1 MNVRNERL
9 NCYNFFYNQIC
20 VKINFREKQ
29 AHPIMLTY
37 HKNGYLKIGTVFMCI
52 GIFVLFSS
60 FDFNRVSKKINNTVS
75 FISKRTLDI
84 YYIHMFFAAIA
95 LDYIYP
101 KVQVANVL
109 INSVRTL
116 IIIIIALVIGQ
127 FFRKLPVLKH
137 LLNA

>member
-1 MNVRNERL
+1 MA
-9 NCYNFFYNQIC
+9 CGT
-20 VKINFREKQ
+20 
-29 AHPIMLTY
+29 LTWPGESF
-37 HKNGYLKIGTVFMCI
+37 KNGSLNIGTVFMCI

>member
-1 MNVRNERL
+1 M
-9 NCYNFFYNQIC
+9 C
-20 VKINFREKQ
+20 V
-29 AHPIMLTY
+29 
-37 HKNGYLKIGTVFMCI
+37 

-60 FDFNRVSKKINNTVS
+60 FDFNKVSQKLNNTVS

-109 INSVRTL
+109 INSIRTL
-116 IIIIIALVIGQ
+116 IIMIIALVIGQ
-127 FFRKLPVLKH
+127 LFRKLPILKR
-137 LLNA
+137 LLHA

>member
-1 MNVRNERL
+1 
-9 NCYNFFYNQIC
+9 
-20 VKINFREKQ
+20 
-29 AHPIMLTY
+29 
-37 HKNGYLKIGTVFMCI
+37 
-52 GIFVLFSS
+52 
-60 FDFNRVSKKINNTVS
+60 
-75 FISKRTLDI
+75 
-84 YYIHMFFAAIA
+84 MFFAAIA